1 MTAVVTRAEAD
12 RPASAAWRA
21 LGCECRVAVTEA
33 RRLAAARVLLAA
45 DLDRLDRAASRFRPD
60 SELARLAVAGGR
72 PVRLSPLLA
81 DLVRVALDAARTTG
95 GTVDPTLG
103 RALAACGYDRD
114 FAALPAQRSAAPVR
128 VRVRARW
135 QDVRLDGHLLTV
147 PTGAELDLGATAKA
161 YAADLAAGRLAER
174 LHCGVLVGLGGDVAV
189 RGVPPD
195 GGWRVRVTDRPTP
208 LDAEP
213 DGPSQTVSVTAG
225 GLATSST
232 AARRWAYGAGE
243 MHHLLDPATG
253 LPARTPWRTASAAA
267 STCLAANVA
276 TTATIVRGDAG
287 EAYARGTGLPMRLVA
302 DDGTTRLLG
311 GWPA

>member
-1 MTAVVTRAEAD
+1 MTVAVAHAPTG
-12 RPASAAWRA
+12 RPASFAWRA
-21 LGCECRVAVTEA
+21 LGCECRVAVTEPL
-33 RRLAAARVLLAA
+33 RLAAARVLLAA
-45 DLDRLDRAASRFRPD
+45 HLDRLDHAASRFRPD

-81 DLVRVALDAARTTG
+81 DLVRVALDAAASTD

-103 RALAACGYDRD
+103 KALAACGYDRD
-114 FAALPAQRSAAPVR
+114 FAALPTARPGAPVR

-135 QDVRLDGHLLTV
+135 EDVRLDGHLLTM
-147 PTGAELDLGATAKA
+147 PAGAELDLGATAKA
-161 YAADLAAGRLAER
+161 YAADLAADRLAER
-174 LHCGVLVGLGGDVAV
+174 LHCGVLVALGGDVAV
-189 RGVPPD
+189 RGAAP
-195 GGWRVRVTDRPTP
+195 GAGWRVRVTDRPTP

-213 DGPSQTVSVTAG
+213 DGPAQTVSITEG

-232 AARRWAYGAGE
+232 AARRWAYGAAE

-267 STCLAANVA
+267 PTCLAANVA

-287 EAYARGTGLPMRLVA
+287 EAYARSTGLPMRLVGA
-302 DDGTTRLLG
+302 DGTTRLLG